1 MVEYTS
7 LTTLPR
13 FRHNVQLIH
22 VLYLAEQVV
31 YTYSAIQQAL
41 VFSNSLQKKIDFFFM
56 NIGLYW
62 YIRILRYI
70 FTFLKLFYNRCCN
83 WCALWK
89 QRRSRLHIQ
98 WQTNENGVHVLT
110 ENPRFSVRI
119 WSSRIRFLYFE
130 DSKRFGW
137 QHIQWYLSV
146 SAFIRYMFI
155 QRITLRHTCCKYL
168 DTLYLRDFLMF
179 AIVFIGGM
187 GLWIS
192 QLLPDCKCI

>member
-13 FRHNVQLIH
+13 FRHNVQLCTIFGRTSCI
-22 VLYLAEQVV
+22 YIFCNTA
-31 YTYSAIQQAL
+31 SFGI
-41 VFSNSLQKKIDFFFM
+41 FSNSLQKNRFFFM

-155 QRITLRHTCCKYL
+155 QRIILRHTCCKYL

>member
-1 MVEYTS
+1 MYYIWQNKLYIHILQYSKLWYSVI
-7 LTTLPR
+7 LCKKNR
-13 FRHNVQLIH
+13 F
-22 VLYLAEQVV
+22 
-31 YTYSAIQQAL
+31 
-41 VFSNSLQKKIDFFFM
+41 FSM

>member
-1 MVEYTS
+1 
-7 LTTLPR
+7 
-13 FRHNVQLIH
+13 
-22 VLYLAEQVV
+22 
-31 YTYSAIQQAL
+31 
-41 VFSNSLQKKIDFFFM
+41 M
-56 NIGLYW
+56 NTGLYW
-62 YIRILRYI
+62 YILILRYI
-70 FTFLKLFYNRCCN
+70 FTFLKLFYYRCCN

-146 SAFIRYMFI
+146 SAFIHYMFI
-155 QRITLRHTCCKYL
+155 QRITLWHACCKYQ
-168 DTLYLRDFLMF
+168 DTLNLRCLYMWNGIMDKSIVNWLLMYIILGSCIFILAFCFFFTVINLLNVLLGLPFLFTFQCSCSF
-179 AIVFIGGM
+179 AE
-187 GLWIS
+187 
-192 QLLPDCKCI
+192 Q